1 MAKWIPQILL
11 KHWGF
16 FFSYKVIYDMLEGII
31 LLATLTAQQGHSWML
46 YKTETNVWILLLFAK
61 KWNIIL
67 LQGKRQ
73 ENKNN
78 K

>member
-1 MAKWIPQILL
+1 
-11 KHWGF
+11 
-16 FFSYKVIYDMLEGII
+16 MLEGII

-67 LQGKRQ
+67 LQGKYQ